1 MWDCVI
7 QCDKEIDARRPDIVF
22 VDKLHNEVKI
32 IAVTIPGDVRVLEIE
47 IEKLENYGP
56 LKNEIARLWDMQ
68 KVSVI
73 PVVVGALGAV
83 STRFQK
89 FVKDI
94 GITLKIEYAQK
105 TALLGTARILRLV
118 LNC

>member
-1 MWDCVI
+1 M
-7 QCDKEIDARRPDIVF
+7 R
-22 VDKLHNEVKI
+22 
-32 IAVTIPGDVRVLEIE
+32 
-47 IEKLENYGP
+47 
-56 LKNEIARLWDMQ
+56 

-73 PVVVGALGAV
+73 LVVVGAIGTV
-83 STRFQK
+83 SKRFQK

>member
-1 MWDCVI
+1 MR
-7 QCDKEIDARRPDIVF
+7 K
-22 VDKLHNEVKI
+22 
-32 IAVTIPGDVRVLEIE
+32 VL
-47 IEKLENYGP
+47 
-56 LKNEIARLWDMQ
+56 
-68 KVSVI
+68 VI

-94 GITLKIEYAQK
+94 GITLKIEYVEK
-105 TALLGTARILRLV
+105 ITLLGTARILRLV